1 MHATFSV
8 RMRLCAV
15 RGRMTK
21 ADMHRWFKRPYHTVA
36 HWFDG
41 KAPWGPNGDEAY
53 RKLLILEQE
62 IAVGKHFPIP
72 LDLSPAERIKY
83 LEGVQHDLRDRLSDP
98 RAARSRRLLRV
109 RA

>member
-1 MHATFSV
+1 MPENFSE

-21 ADMHRWFKRPYHTVA
+21 ADMHRWFKRPYHTVV
-36 HWFDG
+36 HWWNG
-41 KAPWGPNGDEAY
+41 KEPWGPNGHEAY
-53 RKLLILEQE
+53 RKLHLLEDS

-83 LEGVQHDLRDRLSDP
+83 LEGVQHDLRDRLSQP
-98 RAARSRRLLRV
+98 RAAKSGRLLRV